1 MAIESDRD
9 PVGVPL
15 PVVRVSTRS
24 GEIPAPLPPLVL
36 KPGSVWQGVKIPD
49 DPYNI
54 GGDVAKQK
62 QLALYEHMSETG
74 LRLPAGIPYESWAE
88 GGHTLASMRK
98 TLGWWIG
105 DWLNYGEQNYS
116 EQFSQAASETGLHP
130 ETLRKYQWVSSR
142 IPFER
147 RRKPPVEYSHHELVA
162 GMEPAEQGVWL
173 DQVEANNWTVAELRR
188 ELKEDKGTNPGT
200 RDGTHYTCP
209 KCEAALVLTGEGL
222 IEDSTPQNEPEPE
235 E

>member
-24 GEIPAPLPPLVL
+24 GETPAPLPPLIL

-49 DPYNI
+49 DPYNL
-54 GGDVAKQK
+54 GGDMAKK
-62 QLALYEHMSETG
+62 KLVLYEHMSGIG
-74 LRLPAGIPYESWAE
+74 LRLPTGLTYETWAE

-116 EQFSQAASETGLHP
+116 EQYSQAASETGLHP

-142 IPFER
+142 IPYER
-147 RRKPPVEYSHHELVA
+147 RRQPPMEYSHHELVA
-162 GMEPAEQGVWL
+162 GLDAEQQEFWL
-173 DQVEANNWTVAELRR
+173 NQAEENNWTVSELRR
-188 ELKEDKGTNPGT
+188 QMKEEQEPNPGK

-209 KCEAALVLTGEGL
+209 KCEADLVLTSDGL
-222 IEDSTPQNEPEPE
+222 IVGQVKPEDPAE
-235 E
+235 